1 MLAKCANPACGTKF
15 LYLREGKL
23 YLIDV
28 KGGSIGYRSSADPRQ
43 VDRAIPIEYFWL
55 FSSCCRV
62 MTIEIDRRH
71 EIRVVRKCEDM
82 NEPVMPSHPM
92 VSVDTIVQ

>member
-1 MLAKCANPACGTKF
+1 MLAKCANPACATKF

-28 KGGSIGYRSSADPRQ
+28 KGGSIGYRSSADSRHH
-43 VDRAIPIEYFWL
+43 DRPNPIEYFWL
-55 FSSCCRV
+55 CSSCRRV
-62 MTIEIDRRH
+62 MTIQIDRRH
-71 EIRVVRKCEDM
+71 EIRVIRKREDM
-82 NEPVMPSHPM
+82 NEPVTPNHPM